1 MKKKKTQ
8 KKTIQIV
15 SKLFFKQQFKKFKL
29 RGRAAARFGLPTPR
43 VDPENKKN
51 VKIIEILTISE
62 YHYCQCRCNCRHDD
76 FQNDTNLSTDENQ
89 SAERFIAIPS
99 QYAN

>member
-43 VDPENKKN
+43 VDPENEKMSKSS
-51 VKIIEILTISE
+51 KS
-62 YHYCQCRCNCRHDD
+62 
-76 FQNDTNLSTDENQ
+76 
-89 SAERFIAIPS
+89 
-99 QYAN
+99 